1 MSIKKE
7 EPKDLL
13 AELEMLQ
20 RVLENSHSS
29 NDNNTDFS
37 GEIPV
42 LDDLFEADI
51 PTLSTV
57 STAGTL
63 RPVSNLASTKLAT
76 NSPYTSKAT
85 QPVETVKSTS
95 TPGQLS
101 PLNQI
106 LDKINKQGAS
116 IDEIASVTTS
126 TTQSLANKRAEL
138 DATMTQTSTSLTNLL
153 QRERLVDE
161 LVEEMLP
168 LVKGR
173 LRSRIREM
181 INQEKIDKSE

>member
-13 AELEMLQ
+13 EELEMLQ
-20 RVLENSHSS
+20 RVLDNSEKSESS
-29 NDNNTDFS
+29 NADEFS
-37 GEIPV
+37 GDIPV
-42 LDDLFEADI
+42 LDDMFDADI
-51 PTLSTV
+51 PTLSTA
-57 STAGTL
+57 SAGAALRAVPTL
-63 RPVSNLASTKLAT
+63 QPMNAV
-76 NSPYTSKAT
+76 PQETSA
-85 QPVETVKSTS
+85 P
-95 TPGQLS
+95 TPSQLS

-106 LDKINKQGAS
+106 LDKINKQGAN
-116 IDEIASVTTS
+116 IDEIANTATLITKKTVETAA
-126 TTQSLANKRAEL
+126 TTQTLVNKRAEI
-138 DATMTQTSTSLTNLL
+138 DSTMTQTSSSLTNLL

-181 INQEKIDKSE
+181 INQEKIDKNE

>member
-13 AELEMLQ
+13 EELEMLQ
-20 RVLENSHSS
+20 RVLDNSEKSESS
-29 NDNNTDFS
+29 KADEFS
-37 GEIPV
+37 GDIPV
-42 LDDLFEADI
+42 LDDMFDADI
-51 PTLSTV
+51 PTLSTA
-57 STAGTL
+57 SAGAALRAVPTL
-63 RPVSNLASTKLAT
+63 QPMNAV
-76 NSPYTSKAT
+76 PQETSA
-85 QPVETVKSTS
+85 P
-95 TPGQLS
+95 TPSQLS

-106 LDKINKQGAS
+106 LDKINKQGAN
-116 IDEIASVTTS
+116 IDEIANTATLITKKTVETAA
-126 TTQSLANKRAEL
+126 TTQTLVNKRAEI
-138 DATMTQTSTSLTNLL
+138 DATNLL

-181 INQEKIDKSE
+181 INQEKIDKNE